1 MNFYEK
7 IPVKTKA
14 FDLAG
19 ENVEI
24 DTEGLESTLY
34 VNDGTVFIKAR
45 PEVSDENAFVLQK
58 GASITLNGL
67 FYLSGN
73 DANVRVLY
81 CRVI

>member
-14 FDLAG
+14 FDLTG

-24 DTEGLESTLY
+24 DTKGLEATLV
-34 VNDGTVFIKAR
+34 VNNGTAFVKAR
-45 PEVSDENAFVLQK
+45 PEVNDSDAFVLEK
-58 GASITLNGL
+58 GGSITLNGL

-73 DANVRVLY
+73 AANVRVLY